1 MAVADAVV
9 VADAAVFI
17 AAVVD
22 VVAVVVDVVTVVAV
36 FVFCCYDNYFTNF
49 SLQTNITV

>member
-9 VADAAVFI
+9 VADAAVF
-17 AAVVD
+17 VV
-22 VVAVVVDVVTVVAV
+22 VVAVVVDVVTAVAV